1 MNVMK
6 GHLKKK
12 KVRYSSNQTS
22 HEHEKILG
30 FLRVN

>member
-6 GHLKKK
+6 GHLKK

-22 HEHEKILG
+22 REHEKILG